1 MGRREGDREEERRK
15 GRKGVRKI
23 RREGEPELYFFLG
36 G

>member
-1 MGRREGDREEERRK
+1 MGRREGEQEEERRK

-23 RREGEPELYFFLG
+23 RKEGDRELYFFLG